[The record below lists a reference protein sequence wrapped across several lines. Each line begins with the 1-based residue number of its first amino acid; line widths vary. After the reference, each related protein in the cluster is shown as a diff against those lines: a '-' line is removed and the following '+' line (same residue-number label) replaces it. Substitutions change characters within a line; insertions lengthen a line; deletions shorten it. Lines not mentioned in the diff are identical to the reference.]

1 MLIDPTTH
9 NDCGGYNHYNWS
21 KNQGLICSSL
31 VAWLL
36 IFFHTRTATD
46 AAQLAA
52 LVQMEVKCLVQGYL
66 NDVIRVRCCALTWVV
81 AASLI
86 LTSYWSSGTAH
97 AEFSWLKLTERN
109 QWMGCCTEEKKEPNC
124 SCEAGVS
131 FCHYCSFSSLF
142 SFTLQALHSFFFC
155 TQPSLLNELEFSSA
169 LRLMDVEIHSPNSL
183 LLLLSTYFHR
193 WVQMDTKPQTGQY
206 WNFFFLWLSEQVFN
220 FPPAK
225 FITAIKRVV
234 YLLVKQTCTVS
245 TCIIQRCVK
254 ESFL

>member
-142 SFTLQALHSFFFC
+142 SFTLQALHSFFFLYS
-155 TQPSLLNELEFSSA
+155 TFTVKWTWVFFRSQTDGRRNPQPQQPPSTSQ
-169 LRLMDVEIHSPNSL
+169 H
-183 LLLLSTYFHR
+183 LLS
-193 WVQMDTKPQTGQY
+193 QMGADGHKTPNRTILKL
-206 WNFFFLWLSEQVFN
+206 FFFMAVR
-220 FPPAK
+220 A
-225 FITAIKRVV
+225 
-234 YLLVKQTCTVS
+234 
-245 TCIIQRCVK
+245 
-254 ESFL
+254 SF